1 MDCIRAVLTHPAE
14 MNVAAKLNTLGTQQL
29 LEQEGVPM
37 LVAPAGELAEADLLP
52 GDVLVVAELECLS
65 DAEEAA
71 IVATAREMPLIF
83 VGVPRESATP
93 DFRALLGI
101 TKAEHSRDAL
111 LRHLHLR
118 DHDLTKG
125 LGRPHE
131 ARLKL
136 KGVAHL
142 TIGTQIAGRELL
154 TIGLAD
160 GMRLAPGLALRDES
174 PRRAVFTFPVG
185 HLFALS
191 TGRHISRRLDHE
203 WLDWPVMAYIDV
215 LRVLLSKLLRWS
227 RPDLPMLRPYYW
239 PVSNGVRPAGV
250 LALTHDLCG
259 YSEEGVRRICE
270 VCAEHGVPTTFFDM
284 PPARLDA
291 GEVGDQCIALHVP
304 DTSTQDEI
312 DAGIREFEEL
322 HGRTILGWRR
332 HGRTSEENYPGIWRR
347 IKAGGI
353 AWSNTWPAQSH
364 ANRSTCS
371 PCGTANRLPHD
382 VMDVETGER
391 MGLLEL
397 PTFDTDDADRLGSIG
412 YGMRLTWDEF
422 ADTVAKRLDHAAKHG
437 LVAGYLLHGWT
448 AGVDEE
454 SGTRF
459 GAHDA
464 QRMLPHII
472 NEAFSRGMVAMDGDE
487 MYRWWTFRRACRIE
501 CTNDH
506 PRLITPDDS
515 FSPELEVFPPME
527 AG

>member
-1 MDCIRAVLTHPAE
+1 MDCIRALLAHPAE
-14 MNVAAKLNTLGTQQL
+14 MTVEATLNLLGTQQL
-29 LEQEGVPM
+29 LEQEGLPL
-37 LVAPAGELAEADLLP
+37 LVTSAAELDDVDGRA
-52 GDVLVVAELECLS
+52 GDVLIVAELECLT

-71 IVATAREMPLIF
+71 IVAAAREMPLIF
-83 VGVPRESATP
+83 VGVPREGASAE
-93 DFRALLGI
+93 FAALLGI
-101 TKAEHSRDAL
+101 ANAEYSRDGM

-118 DHDLTKG
+118 DHDLTRG

-136 KGVAHL
+136 KQVAHL
-142 TIGTQIAGRELL
+142 TAGTQIDGDEML

-215 LRVLLSKLLRWS
+215 LRVILRSLLRWS
-227 RPDLPMLRPYYW
+227 RPDMPMVRLAYW
-239 PVSNGVRPAGV
+239 PLTDGVRPTGV

-270 VCAEHGVPTTFFDM
+270 VCAEKGVPTTFFDM
-284 PPARLDA
+284 PPARLA
-291 GEVGDQCIALHVP
+291 PGEVGDHCIALHVP
-304 DTSTQDEI
+304 DTAKQEEI
-312 DAGIREFEEL
+312 NAGLRDFEAL
-322 HGRTILGWRR
+322 HGRKILGWRR
-332 HGRTSEENYPGIWRR
+332 HGRTSEDSYPGIWRR
-347 IKAGGI
+347 IERSRI
-353 AWSNTWPAQSH
+353 VWSNTWPAQSH

-382 VMDVETGER
+382 VMDVETGRR
-391 MGLLEL
+391 MNLLEL

-412 YGMRLTWDEF
+412 YGMRLTWEEF
-422 ADTVAKRLDHAAKHG
+422 RNVVEKRLDHAAKHG

-454 SGTRF
+454 SGTRY

-472 NEAFSRGMVAMDGDE
+472 DEAHARGMVAMGGDE
-487 MYRWWTFRRACRIE
+487 MSHWWTFRRGCRMD
-501 CTNDH
+501 CSGDG
-506 PRLITPDDS
+506 PRLVAPGDE
-515 FSPELEVFPPME
+515 FEAELEVFPAMD
-527 AG
+527 G